1 MNNSQCILKISCLQN
16 FRKVWHCY
24 RVVWH
29 CCSVLCRIRI
39 MTGVCSFPSQCSL
52 RSIHSQ
58 GKLLRHDQTR
68 SQQVFGRIFTL
79 KCYKTRPPINSER
92 WSIFFC
98 LCSYLLVQ
106 HEGCWL
112 LGIPGSNPGTGIN
125 FSFSYLWELALCV
138 ELIADELSFA
148 HNRLLKINP
157 SETLI

>member
-1 MNNSQCILKISCLQN
+1 MLPLCEAFVRFAKYKNCSTAYWCNNSQCILKISCLQN

-29 CCSVLCRIRI
+29 CCSVVCRIRI

-112 LGIPGSNPGTGIN
+112 LGISGSNPGKCI
-125 FSFSYLWELALCV
+125 
-138 ELIADELSFA
+138 
-148 HNRLLKINP
+148 KISHSAPYGN
-157 SETLI
+157 LHYVLN